1 MSLNCQSINAKFNE
15 LQIIVGKINNNA
27 LSVIYLQESWLKE
40 NSDFSLYN
48 LANYKLINQFGTEC
62 SDHGGLMTYIHD
74 RFDVSPPIQILES
87 VSGWEYV
94 CVEVSQS
101 IPYPQKFIVANIYR
115 PPCEI
120 IETFT
125 TFLTEYDLFLNCL
138 SRMKHAT
145 YICADFNIDLLKL
158 YTKQH
163 YNMFFDIIIS
173 SGFYPKIT
181 LPTRITDRSSTLID
195 NILTN
200 VYDDNHISGILINKI
215 SDHQPI
221 FTCNNRVSPL
231 CSESKYIQIETK
243 DELSLGKFID
253 ELQQADIISHLSQ
266 DTSTDPNE
274 NYDKLIE
281 IVFSAKAKHLPTKK
295 KKFNRRKHRIQKWV
309 TKGIIKSINTK
320 DKMYKKLV
328 QSRGDN
334 KLYEV
339 LKAQFNTYRNI
350 LKKVISKAKRMYY
363 V

>member
-15 LQIIVGKINNNA
+15 LQIIVEEINNNA
-27 LSVIYLQESWLKE
+27 LSVICLQESWLKE

-48 LANYKLINQFGTEC
+48 LANYKLINQFRTKC

-101 IPYPQKFIVANIYR
+101 IPYPQKFIIANIYR

-125 TFLTEYDLFLNCL
+125 TFLTEYDLFLNRL

-173 SGFYPKIT
+173 SGFHPKIT

-221 FTCNNRVSPL
+221 FTCNNRVSP
-231 CSESKYIQIETK
+231 C
-243 DELSLGKFID
+243 
-253 ELQQADIISHLSQ
+253 AASQ
-266 DTSTDPNE
+266 SIF
-274 NYDKLIE
+274 KL
-281 IVFSAKAKHLPTKK
+281 KL
-295 KKFNRRKHRIQKWV
+295 
-309 TKGIIKSINTK
+309 
-320 DKMYKKLV
+320 KMNCL
-328 QSRGDN
+328 
-334 KLYEV
+334 
-339 LKAQFNTYRNI
+339 
-350 LKKVISKAKRMYY
+350 
-363 V
+363 